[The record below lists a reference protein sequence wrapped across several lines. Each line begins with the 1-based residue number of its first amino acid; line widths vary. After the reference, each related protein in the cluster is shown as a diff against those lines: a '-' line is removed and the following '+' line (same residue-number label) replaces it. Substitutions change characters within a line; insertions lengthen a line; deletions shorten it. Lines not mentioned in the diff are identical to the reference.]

1 MIVFQPAVETDGV
14 VTVSQYSESVVSD
27 RRVVVRK
34 NVDVADAVDA
44 VVVEHGL
51 SVRVVS
57 GHVLLDKHGQVDAPA
72 ADGRIRDI
80 ADVVDREVVVTLVF
94 QEIRD
99 PRPFVVQHVRVA
111 ENVAGVQQRIRG
123 VAEDDR
129 LDKPVAEVVTDR
141 PDAERLSLTG
151 MELGL
156 CGSRCRLWE
165 TYFRVEESLAVHVY
179 FHTAGRECRL
189 G

>member
-1 MIVFQPAVETDGV
+1 MIRAR
-14 VTVSQYSESVVSD
+14 S
-27 RRVVVRK
+27 
-34 NVDVADAVDA
+34 
-44 VVVEHGL
+44 
-51 SVRVVS
+51 
-57 GHVLLDKHGQVDAPA
+57 
-72 ADGRIRDI
+72 
-80 ADVVDREVVVTLVF
+80 
-94 QEIRD
+94 
-99 PRPFVVQHVRVA
+99 VVQHVRV

-151 MELGL
+151 MVSDLRFAVGGVD
-156 CGSRCRLWE
+156 CGND
-165 TYFRVEESLAVHVY
+165 FRVEESLAVHVY